1 MDINKSQLFL
11 LSTLPTYKLS
21 TTGVSWDIQI
31 YTYIFIYLIHVISS
45 KRSETNLPLGG
56 HPTHPP
62 AQEPDAQEEAQ
73 DMQNFH
79 KNWRI
84 FCRIELLTNYS
95 LCIIN
100 DAARRILIQKTSKIF
115 WKYLNSRM
123 RIYTERGKSQ
133 LITFY
138 SKRDFTYMNV

>member
-1 MDINKSQLFL
+1 MIFSILYQ
-11 LSTLPTYKLS
+11 
-21 TTGVSWDIQI
+21 IQSRHWVTVGWFWKNQS
-31 YTYIFIYLIHVISS
+31 YMYYLV
-45 KRSETNLPLGG
+45 KDYRSMYPLRGY
-56 HPTHPP
+56 PTHLP
-62 AQEPDAQEEAQ
+62 AQEPDVQEEAQ
-73 DMQNFH
+73 DEQNYH

-84 FCRIELLTNYS
+84 FCRIVLLTNYS